1 MYLRDYIQEQ
11 LRPVRAIVPDTMV
24 LVDILLLSE
33 GFVHSVVLAKK
44 VSQLWNMLRSRVRML
59 CDPDL
64 INNTLL
70 LQSSTIIQT
79 ACNNVCTIK
88 KIVKQAARLLRQ
100 QLNTSTITDLTVEEE
115 SLVHSI
121 WCHLDCKLEQ
131 ADKNRLIEMLKIN
144 FSCPI
149 TPHILPA
156 NNNQALKEA
165 IEMELTDHH
174 LQCLPSFVNKVCL
187 FVVMVIIMTI

>member
-1 MYLRDYIQEQ
+1 MTLQCPE
-11 LRPVRAIVPDTMV
+11 L
-24 LVDILLLSE
+24 
-33 GFVHSVVLAKK
+33 
-44 VSQLWNMLRSRVRML
+44 
-59 CDPDL
+59 
-64 INNTLL
+64 NNTLL

-79 ACNNVCTIK
+79 ASNNVCTIK
-88 KIVKQAARLLRQ
+88 KIVKQAACLLSQ
-100 QLNTSTITDLTVEEE
+100 QLNTSTVTNLAVEEE

-131 ADKNRLIEMLKIN
+131 ADKKRLIEMLKIT

-149 TPHILPA
+149 TPHVLPA
-156 NNNQALKEA
+156 NRDQALKEA

-187 FVVMVIIMTI
+187 FVVVVIIMII